1 MKDFEFK
8 VPQEVVF
15 GSGSLHRLPE
25 LLQRLESNHVLIIS
39 DRGLEKLG
47 VVDTVA
53 EIIKKSGIAVSC
65 YLDVQP
71 NPTVEIV
78 NAAAQT
84 YRQCGATSLIALG
97 GGSPM
102 DTAKAVGVLAK
113 YGKEITQYEG
123 ANLVPGPIVPTIAIP
138 TTAGTGSEVTP
149 FAVITDTS
157 RNHKLTVNSFELLP
171 RVALLDPT
179 LIMTAP
185 ASVSAACG
193 IDAMIHA
200 WEAYTSQQANPF
212 SDAMAEKA
220 LDLIGGH
227 IRRFVANRRDEK
239 AAQAMMA
246 GSTFAGVAFAWA
258 RVGNVHAM
266 SHPVSS
272 FFGVPHGI
280 ANAILLPAVVE
291 FNALADR
298 GRYERIYNFIRE
310 KRGPVINFMPQ
321 MLADEARKLNAELG
335 IPASLSQVGV
345 TEDKFEEMAKDAMT
359 SGNIAVNPR
368 QTTIQDIIALYRKSF

>member
-1 MKDFEFK
+1 
-8 VPQEVVF
+8 
-15 GSGSLHRLPE
+15 
-25 LLQRLESNHVLIIS
+25 
-39 DRGLEKLG
+39 
-47 VVDTVA
+47 
-53 EIIKKSGIAVSC
+53 
-65 YLDVQP
+65 
-71 NPTVEIV
+71 
-78 NAAAQT
+78 
-84 YRQCGATSLIALG
+84 
-97 GGSPM
+97 M